1 MDIVSIRNAGCQL
14 ASQEQRNSFA
24 VRLTAMASTSGSG
37 VATPWLRE
45 CMVSMVESSDVVE
58 TIVTS
63 PDASDT
69 FWYIHQSVNASVDAC
84 VGPVGYLATYYNHI
98 KHHFKHYVA

>member
-69 FWYIHQSVNASVDAC
+69 F
-84 VGPVGYLATYYNHI
+84 
-98 KHHFKHYVA
+98 